1 MVSSSESAN
10 RAKVLPVHVRACC
23 SDPGWDLTQAAVLV
37 GSFGDGCRGGMCV
50 SGGGM
55 LVPPEPGSPRVGGSA
70 GTVPLRR
77 GVCFARGSSL
87 NLLLVLRHCQLPP
100 KPFWLRGLLPLQ
112 STAGGRCRRCQ
123 ELGPPPSSLELGV
136 AESIAAAGGGR
147 SFAAS
152 QPRRGRCPSGK
163 AVKGWMLVSPP
174 AGGALPGSHKASGT
188 YGCHTARRST
198 GSRCCSNAGAGPP
211 PFPLTRFPR
220 G

>member
-1 MVSSSESAN
+1 M
-10 RAKVLPVHVRACC
+10 
-23 SDPGWDLTQAAVLV
+23 AVCV
-37 GSFGDGCRGGMCV
+37 CRGGGCSYPPNLAARAWGV
-50 SGGGM
+50 QQGPSLCGGGFV
-55 LVPPEPGSPRVGGSA
+55 LLAVRPSTFFSCSGIASSPRNLFGFVVCCPCKA
-70 GTVPLRR
+70 RR
-77 GVCFARGSSL
+77 GGVAGVARS
-87 NLLLVLRHCQLPP
+87 
-100 KPFWLRGLLPLQ
+100 WD
-112 STAGGRCRRCQ
+112 
-123 ELGPPPSSLELGV
+123 PPPSSLELGV

-152 QPRRGRCPSGK
+152 QPRRGWCPSGK